1 MTGNEHAHHRC
12 SLRTLLTN
20 IPAQQNI
27 FFPVRRVLVS
37 VR

>member
-27 FFPVRRVLVS
+27 FF
-37 VR
+37 